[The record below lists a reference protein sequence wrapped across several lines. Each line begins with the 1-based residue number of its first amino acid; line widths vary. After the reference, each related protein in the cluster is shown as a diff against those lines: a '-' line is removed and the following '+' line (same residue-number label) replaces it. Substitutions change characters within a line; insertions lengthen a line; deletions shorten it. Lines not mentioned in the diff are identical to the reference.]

1 MYNLKKLTTMGNGLF
16 NDGGKWAWS
25 LLTKQRK
32 QTCAD
37 NSDLSNNG
45 TSQKVFQTILKY
57 IGNGYKG

>member
-1 MYNLKKLTTMGNGLF
+1 MGNGLF

-32 QTCAD
+32 QSCAD
-37 NSDLSNNG
+37 NSYFSNNG
-45 TSQKVFQTILKY
+45 TSQKVFQTILKF